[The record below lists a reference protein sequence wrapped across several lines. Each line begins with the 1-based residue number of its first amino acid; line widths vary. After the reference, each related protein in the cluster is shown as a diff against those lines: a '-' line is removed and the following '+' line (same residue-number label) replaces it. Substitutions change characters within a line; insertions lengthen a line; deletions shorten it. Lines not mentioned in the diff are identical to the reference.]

1 MRQSIAEL
9 DARRLL
15 GGGPV
20 VLVSTS
26 WRGNHNVM
34 PAAFVTPLSF
44 DPPLIGL
51 AVHSSRHTHDMIKY
65 SEEFAL
71 NIPSLELLHHCQ
83 YLGSVS
89 GRDLDKLD
97 LTKLPTFSARKVDAP
112 LLEGCVGYI
121 ECGVHDAMT
130 TGDHTL
136 FIGKVVAAQ
145 VEKDA
150 FDAMWLLNDDELK
163 PLSYLGQNLYA
174 LLGTPIAARIPK
186 TGDDEATV
194 EEQIESGV
202 DQAADETGQRRERA
216 SEEAEHRRR
225 EGTAEEQRD
234 RAEAEERKRREAE

>member
-44 DPPLIGL
+44 DPPLVGL
-51 AVHSSRHTHDMIKY
+51 AVHPSRHTHDMIKY

-71 NIPSLELLHHCQ
+71 NIPSRELLHHCQ

-89 GRDLDKLD
+89 GRDLSKLE
-97 LTKLPTFSARKVDAP
+97 LTKLPVFSARKVAAP
-112 LLEGCVGYI
+112 LLEGCVGFI

-145 VEKDA
+145 VEKEA
-150 FDAMWLLNDDELK
+150 FGETWLLNDDELK
-163 PLSYLGQNLYA
+163 PLNYLGQNLYS
-174 LLGTPIAARIPK
+174 LLGEPLAARIPK
-186 TGDDEATV
+186 TGDEASA
-194 EEQIESGV
+194 EEQIESGLA
-202 DQAADETGQRRERA
+202 DALDETEQRRERA
-216 SEEAEHRRR
+216 SDATERRRR
-225 EGTAEEQRD
+225 EGEDEQQKERAEEG
-234 RAEAEERKRREAE
+234 ERKRREDQ